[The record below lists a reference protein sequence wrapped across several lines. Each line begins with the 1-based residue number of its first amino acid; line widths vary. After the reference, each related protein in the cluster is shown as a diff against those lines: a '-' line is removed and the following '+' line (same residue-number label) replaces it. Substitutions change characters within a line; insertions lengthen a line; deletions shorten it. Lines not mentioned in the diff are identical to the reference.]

1 LITGIDSTAQAGLN
15 PPADGTEER
24 CAMVGAPLV
33 VGVNHFSAPIELRER
48 LALCED
54 RVNGVLGSLRDSCQA
69 ALLSTCNRMELYAVS
84 SGKVT
89 LHGLR
94 RFFGSWGGISPADL
108 SPYVYAYAGP
118 EAVRHL
124 FRVAAGLDSM
134 VVGESQILGQVA
146 DASRMAEAAGSKGK
160 ELDQLFTDAIRVG
173 RRVRAKTA
181 IARHGASIPGVA
193 VGLAKQVLGS
203 LKGRRVLIVGAG
215 KAGMLSARALLGSGA
230 AEAFVSNRTDQRS
243 RELAADIG
251 GTVIPFSSLG
261 NVLTQVDVVVS
272 GTGATEPV
280 ISFEHIARAMERR
293 ANAPLLLVDIA
304 VPRDIEPA
312 VAGIPGVHLYNID
325 RLKYLA
331 QSNLHQRRFEVVRV
345 EEIVEEAVGQ
355 LVSWW
360 RSLPILPTI
369 KEIQRS
375 AEEVREK
382 ELARALRDLS
392 HLGAEDRQTVEMMSR
407 AIVKKLLHHPF
418 RSMKDTPGDEE
429 YVAVVRRLFNLA
441 ERNGAAGL

>member
-1 LITGIDSTAQAGLN
+1 
-15 PPADGTEER
+15 
-24 CAMVGAPLV
+24 MVGAPLV

-146 DASRMAEAAGSKGK
+146 DALRMAELAGSGGK
-160 ELDQLFTDAIRVG
+160 ELDQLFTNAVRVG
-173 RRVRAKTA
+173 RRARAETA

-261 NVLTQVDVVVS
+261 KVLTQVDVVVS

-293 ANAPLLLVDIA
+293 ADAPLLLVDIA
-304 VPRDIEPA
+304 VPRDIEPT

-325 RLKYLA
+325 RLKYMA
-331 QSNLHQRRFEVVRV
+331 QSNLHQRRSEVKRV

-360 RSLPILPTI
+360 RSLPVLPTI
-369 KEIQRS
+369 REIQQA
-375 AEEVREK
+375 AEEVRER

-392 HLGAEDRQTVEMMSR
+392 HLGDEERQTVEMMSR
-407 AIVKKLLHHPF
+407 AIVKKLLHHPI

-429 YVAVVRRLFNLA
+429 YVAVVRRLFNLP
-441 ERNGAAGL
+441 ERNRAADL